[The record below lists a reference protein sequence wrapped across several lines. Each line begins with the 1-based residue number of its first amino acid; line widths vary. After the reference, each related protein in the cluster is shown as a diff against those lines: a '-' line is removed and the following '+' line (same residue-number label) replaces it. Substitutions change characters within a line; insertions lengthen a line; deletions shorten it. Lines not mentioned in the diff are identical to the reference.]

1 MMQEMKLQSN
11 KPLSNEES
19 TEIKSILNQA
29 LFATKALQ
37 WYQSEVQRGLHHF
50 SLNLA
55 VSEEV
60 SERVEALI
68 QKITSLSYITI
79 SE

>member
-1 MMQEMKLQSN
+1 MQDMNLQSN

-37 WYQSEVQRGLHHF
+37 
-50 SLNLA
+50 
-55 VSEEV
+55 
-60 SERVEALI
+60 
-68 QKITSLSYITI
+68 
-79 SE
+79 